1 MDSLVKILMYIAR
14 ALVIL
19 VGGGVGLIKIVKG
32 KSDDNPKEFNEGI
45 AIIAAAGILFGATF
59 AIEAMF
65 TV

>member
-14 ALVIL
+14 ALLIL
-19 VGGGVGLIKIVKG
+19 VGGGAGLIKIVKG
-32 KSDDNPKEFNEGI
+32 KSDESPKDFNEGLV
-45 AIIAAAGILFGATF
+45 IIAAAGILFGATF